1 MFASA
6 SARPSGVGESAVL
19 GRPRQRG
26 PRASVSARSSAAG
39 KSVPRALVNAALHAA
54 TSKSPAHLRPG
65 AEGRAYCTVAAR
77 TERGRGKRNGR
88 AQPAHE
94 CGCMFFWTAIVHF
107 NPDGGGNRH
116 VPDRMASLAGR

>member
-26 PRASVSARSSAAG
+26 PRASASARPSAAG

-77 TERGRGKRNGR
+77 TERGTRQ
-88 AQPAHE
+88 AQWEGAAGPRMRLHV
-94 CGCMFFWTAIVHF
+94 FL
-107 NPDGGGNRH
+107 DG
-116 VPDRMASLAGR
+116 DRPLQS